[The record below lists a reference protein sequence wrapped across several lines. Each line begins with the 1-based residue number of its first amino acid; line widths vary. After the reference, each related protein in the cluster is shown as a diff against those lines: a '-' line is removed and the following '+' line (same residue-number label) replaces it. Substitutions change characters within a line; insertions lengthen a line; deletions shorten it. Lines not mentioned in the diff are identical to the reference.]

1 MKKFLLIFI
10 FLFQSFVYS
19 QKETNNWYFGV
30 KAGLDFNNGV
40 PVALSNGKMQTFE
53 GCATI
58 SDKNGNL
65 LFYTDGSSVWNKNH
79 DYMPNGFALF
89 GDYDST
95 NSAIIIPK
103 VGNPNIY
110 YVFTVSS
117 SNRGLNYSEVDMT
130 LNNGLGDVTSNKNIL
145 LDANPTEKLTAVR
158 KKNASGYWVVAH
170 RAVSDEFISFDV
182 SNSVNLNPIVSK
194 VGSVH
199 IVKRGA
205 MKISPDGTKLLSAK
219 EVSGGV
225 ELFSFDA
232 STGIVSNPVVLN
244 EIASSYGV
252 EFSPDS
258 RFAYSQA
265 KPNIEQYDTNLP
277 TAVEI
282 INSKEIISNVIVGS
296 SAAMQLAPDK
306 KIYVANYFSPYI
318 HVINNPNEK
327 GIDSNFEASKVFVGG
342 RCELGLPS
350 FIQSFFTVGIIV
362 ENLCLGDITKFTLTS
377 NETIDSVLWDFGD
390 GNMSN
395 SLAPSHNYINSGTFL
410 VKATITSGSETKIET
425 TEVVIFD
432 VPTAT
437 KPNNLSICDED
448 NDGFYSFNLK
458 DLDTIILNGQNP
470 DNYSLDYY
478 VNSIDYDNNIPIT
491 DYTNYINANAF
502 QQQTIIA
509 SVKNKSNTNCETTTS
524 FTIQVFESPK
534 PALNINI
541 PNLTSCDNTTFGTE
555 ADGKIIFDLT
565 ERANIILNGQSE
577 TAFLISYYEDENLT
591 QLISNP
597 NNFSNKTSQQTIYV
611 KVENKQNSTCFAKT
625 SFLLEVFEL
634 PIINK
639 TVSITQCDNNDIN
652 GFSFFNLNE
661 VKEKI
666 ITNPA
671 NYTITFHEEKTQA
684 ENNQNAIVNI
694 TSYENQIVSA
704 DTIWA
709 RVENSNGCY
718 EVSEVN
724 LFVSTTQI
732 PSTLLKSYFQCDD
745 GISSTDGIATF
756 NFSDI
761 TNEILN
767 IFPVNQ
773 QLDIN
778 YYRNEADALSEENA
792 ISDIS
797 NYQNIGYPNQQTIY
811 VRVDSKVDNS
821 CLGLGAHISLHVEK
835 VPIANPVSIN
845 PECDNDRDGFFAF
858 DTSTIQNTIIG
869 PQTNVSVRYFD
880 ENGIELS
887 SPLPNPFITKSQKI
901 TARIENT
908 TSNDLDGKCFD
919 ETILDFIVN
928 TVPIAN
934 PIAPQTA
941 CDDDFDGIVAFDT
954 SQIQSTII
962 GDQTGLIIKYFDEN
976 NNPLPSPL
984 PNPFVTASQ
993 SIRVRIENPIYDVCY
1008 EEAIID
1014 FTVYEKPFVDIISE
1028 DIICITNNAQ
1038 LELKVENP
1046 TPNYTYTWKDEN
1058 ETIIDY
1064 SASVNVSKGGIYK
1077 VFATSTFG
1085 CNSDEQEILIRE
1097 SSISSININDIE
1109 VQDDSENNFI
1119 KINTQNLGLGDYE
1132 FRLLDQ
1138 NFKVLFDYQNEP
1150 IFDNL
1155 DGGVYNLEINDKNAC
1170 GAVPF
1175 EIALISFPKFF
1186 TPNGDGVNDFWQI
1199 KGIDKSY
1206 YKSGVITI
1214 FNRFG
1219 KTISSFTINDNG
1231 WDGTYNG
1238 SQMIANDYWF
1248 RVVLIKQN
1256 DEVKNRS
1263 GYFSLLR
1270 N

>member
-1 MKKFLLIFI
+1 MKNPILLLFFALLFSLKINSQITLSHNVGNTPIKTDWESCEYEESWARAFTLSEFGISTDEQFIIKSGQTAISNTHDGAMINFGVFSIDDNFPNSNTTYLGGGLVTVPEIGETPQIIDINFNRPIVVPSKTTRILVIVSQQDEIYNANFKKAIIAGTAQDNDVSWFSGCREYYKYVTTNELVPSRPNANFFINVTGEKRSLINTKSNLTLSHNIGDNVLKTGIYACSWGGINWARTFTLKDFGIIENEEYVITSGQIGLVESNSWDVNLEFNIYEIDDNFPNSFSETKLIGKSRSVTQWAGPQNPHISIIFFKNPI
-10 FLFQSFVYS
+10 I
-19 QKETNNWYFGV
+19 V
-30 KAGLDFNNGV
+30 KAGIKKILVEVKQLHSLASSAVAFAAGTQDDTDFSWFKSDSG
-40 PVALSNGKMQTFE
+40 
-53 GCATI
+53 GCPPFNEY
-58 SDKNGNL
+58 KK
-65 LFYTDGSSVWNKNH
+65 TD
-79 DYMPNGFALF
+79 D
-89 GDYDST
+89 
-95 NSAIIIPK
+95 
-103 VGNPNIY
+103 
-110 YVFTVSS
+110 
-117 SNRGLNYSEVDMT
+117 LNYPNVNFYIT
-130 LNNGLGDVTSNKNIL
+130 VNGEAKTILPFEITNDNTCSN
-145 LDANPTEKLTAVR
+145 
-158 KKNASGYWVVAH
+158 
-170 RAVSDEFISFDV
+170 
-182 SNSVNLNPIVSK
+182 
-194 VGSVH
+194 
-199 IVKRGA
+199 
-205 MKISPDGTKLLSAK
+205 LS
-219 EVSGGV
+219 
-225 ELFSFDA
+225 
-232 STGIVSNPVVLN
+232 
-244 EIASSYGV
+244 
-252 EFSPDS
+252 
-258 RFAYSQA
+258 
-265 KPNIEQYDTNLP
+265 
-277 TAVEI
+277 
-282 INSKEIISNVIVGS
+282 
-296 SAAMQLAPDK
+296 
-306 KIYVANYFSPYI
+306 
-318 HVINNPNEK
+318 
-327 GIDSNFEASKVFVGG
+327 
-342 RCELGLPS
+342 
-350 FIQSFFTVGIIV
+350 
-362 ENLCLGDITKFTLTS
+362 
-377 NETIDSVLWDFGD
+377 
-390 GNMSN
+390 
-395 SLAPSHNYINSGTFL
+395 
-410 VKATITSGSETKIET
+410 
-425 TEVVIFD
+425 
-432 VPTAT
+432 
-437 KPNNLSICDED
+437 NNLSLTNQSEVKSVVWNFDD
-448 NDGFYSFNLK
+448 PNSG
-458 DLDTIILNGQNP
+458 LN
-470 DNYSLDYY
+470 
-478 VNSIDYDNNIPIT
+478 
-491 DYTNYINANAF
+491 NAS
-502 QQQTIIA
+502 T
-509 SVKNKSNTNCETTTS
+509 
-524 FTIQVFESPK
+524 
-534 PALNINI
+534 NINV
-541 PNLTSCDNTTFGTE
+541 NHQFTSSGVYNITAEVVHIDDTTYTITQEIEIFE
-555 ADGKIIFDLT
+555 A
-565 ERANIILNGQSE
+565 
-577 TAFLISYYEDENLT
+577 
-591 QLISNP
+591 
-597 NNFSNKTSQQTIYV
+597 
-611 KVENKQNSTCFAKT
+611 
-625 SFLLEVFEL
+625 

-639 TVSITQCDNNDIN
+639 NTTLTQCDNNDIN

-684 ENNQNAIVNI
+684 ENNQNAIVN
-694 TSYENQIVSA
+694 TTTYENQTVSA

-756 NFSDI
+756 NFGDI

-835 VPIANPVSIN
+835 VPVANPVSIN

-858 DTSTIQNTIIG
+858 DTSRIQNTIIG
-869 PQTNVSVRYFD
+869 SQTNVSVRYFD
-880 ENGIELS
+880 ENGVELS

-901 TARIENT
+901 TARIENA

-941 CDDDFDGIVAFDT
+941 CDDDFDGIVSFNT

-962 GDQTGLIIKYFDEN
+962 GNQTGLIIKYFDEN

-984 PNPFVTASQ
+984 PNPFVTPSK
-993 SIRVRIENPIYDVCY
+993 SIRVRIENPSYDVCY
-1008 EEAIID
+1008 EETTID
-1014 FTVYEKPFVDIISE
+1014 FIVYERPFVDIISE

-1046 TPNYTYTWKDEN
+1046 NVNYTYTWKDEN
-1058 ETIIDY
+1058 DNIIGN
-1064 SASVNVSKGGIYK
+1064 SASVNVSKGGIYR
-1077 VFATSTFG
+1077 VFATSVFG
-1085 CNSDEQEILIRE
+1085 CNSDEEEIFIKE

-1119 KINTQNLGLGDYE
+1119 KINTENLGLGDYE

-1155 DGGVYNLEINDKNAC
+1155 GGGVYNLEINDKNAC

-1219 KTISSFTINDNG
+1219 KTISNFTINDNG